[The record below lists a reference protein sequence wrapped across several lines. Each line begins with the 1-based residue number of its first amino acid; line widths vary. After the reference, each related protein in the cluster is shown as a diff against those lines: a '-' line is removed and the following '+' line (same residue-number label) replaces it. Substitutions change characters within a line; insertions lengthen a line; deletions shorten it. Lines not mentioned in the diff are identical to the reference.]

1 MKTNVGSGDRGMTSL
16 LSGERVPKNDAR
28 IEACGDLDELGSVLG
43 AFAAALD
50 GDLLPLAAEVRSIQG
65 ELLHVGAWVGTEPG
79 SAAAAALKE
88 LDGGPLDALERS
100 LERMEGDLPPLAS
113 FLLPGGCTAAAWAHV
128 ARTVCRRAE
137 RRVVAAGPRGLPPG
151 IVPWLNRLSTWLYVA
166 ARWCNR
172 VKGIEE
178 TPWKG

>member
-1 MKTNVGSGDRGMTSL
+1 MTSL

-50 GDLLPLAAEVRSIQG
+50 GDLRPLAAEVRAIQG
-65 ELLHVGAWVGTEPG
+65 ELLHVGAWVGTESG
-79 SAAAAALKE
+79 SAAATALKG
-88 LDGGPLDALERS
+88 LDAGPLQELVRS
-100 LERMEGDLPPLAS
+100 IERMEGDLPPLTS
-113 FLLPGGCTAAAWAHV
+113 FLLPGGCAAAAWAHV

-137 RRVVAAGPRGLPPG
+137 RRVVAVGPGALPPE
-151 IVPWLNRLSTWLYVA
+151 IVPYLNRLSTWLYVA
-166 ARWCNR
+166 ARWCNHVR
-172 VKGIEE
+172 GADE